1 MRIVY
6 LFLAYNDWDLLSR
19 TVRRLDDGNNG
30 FLIHVQKSVDIEK
43 FKKNIPN
50 EYFISEKDRIETIW
64 GDYSCVEAE
73 LLLFRKAIEK
83 YGEKDN
89 QFVLMSGSCYPIKSN
104 KYIYDYF
111 SSCSPVN
118 FFAFCSFTEMQGDFK
133 KMCFSNRDN
142 YWLSFSN
149 TKCKIEI
156 KPFNFIRIRCVRKI
170 SEIPFLKIFKML
182 PRIVYLFFLPKK
194 LGKYKELKWCV
205 SETWMELSSVSVK
218 KVLDYIDENPG
229 VSKIGL
235 YLHNP
240 EEILIQTILN
250 TIELDVPRRNYL
262 VCCESRKI
270 HGGDLSIRNSDID
283 FVKDCINNPNFLYLR
298 KFNSNENMELLD
310 YIDSITEKE

>member
-218 KVLDYIDENPG
+218 KVLD
-229 VSKIGL
+229 
-235 YLHNP
+235 
-240 EEILIQTILN
+240 
-250 TIELDVPRRNYL
+250 VPRRNYL

>member
-83 YGEKDN
+83 
-89 QFVLMSGSCYPIKSN
+89 L
-104 KYIYDYF
+104 
-111 SSCSPVN
+111 
-118 FFAFCSFTEMQGDFK
+118 
-133 KMCFSNRDN
+133 
-142 YWLSFSN
+142 
-149 TKCKIEI
+149 
-156 KPFNFIRIRCVRKI
+156 RCVRKI

-218 KVLDYIDENPG
+218 KVLDYIDENPD